1 MLSWFSEDA
10 TFPLITGIVLA
21 VIFFL
26 LFVSSRNK
34 VMLYLSIGI
43 ALLAGSIFACE
54 QLVVTDRE
62 EIVAVV
68 SDLAEQVED
77 NHVAGVVK
85 HLSPKHQETID
96 RASSEMPRYSFDTC
110 KLSGIKDF
118 GDDETNPNAKK
129 ISFVVFFRASS
140 ARGKEKIPGQREV
153 TLTFEKDAAGE
164 WKVIYYAHSDPRQNV
179 RL

>member
-10 TFPLITGIVLA
+10 TLPFISGMVLA
-21 VIFFL
+21 VILFL

-43 ALLAGSIFACE
+43 ALLAGAIFACE

-62 EIVAVV
+62 EIVVIV
-68 SDLAEQVED
+68 GDLADQVQD
-77 NHVAGVVK
+77 NNVAGVVK
-85 HLSPKHQETID
+85 WLSPEHQETID
-96 RASSEMPRYSFDTC
+96 RASREMPNYRFDTC
-110 KLSGIKDF
+110 KVSGINDF
-118 GDDETNPNAKK
+118 EDDAANPNVKK

-140 ARGKEKIPGQREV
+140 AKGKEKIPGQREV

-164 WKVIYYAHSDPRQNV
+164 WKVIDYAHRDPRKNV